1 MAITQL
7 LHTSLAVSDVEQSRH
22 FFETILELSPVER
35 PFSFAGAWYQLGEQQ
50 LHLIQVDQVKP
61 DMVNIEKWG
70 RNRHVAFGVTN
81 LSNMRSRLEHHNYP
95 VQMSGSGRAAL
106 FTKDPDGNII
116 ELTQIA
122 SE

>member
-7 LHTSLAVSDVEQSRH
+7 LHTSLAVADLERSRQ

-35 PFSFAGAWYQLGEQQ
+35 PFSFPGIWYQIGPQQ
-50 LHLIQVDQVKP
+50 LHLIKVDQVKP

-81 LSNMRSRLEHHNYP
+81 LSEMRSRLESNHYP
-95 VQMSGSGRAAL
+95 IQMSASGRAAL

-116 ELTQIA
+116 ELTQT
-122 SE
+122 STP